1 MKGKDP
7 WKLADALSSDARFR
21 VLQVLSN
28 LDEGLGLRALE
39 RATALSIRSV
49 QVATAGLV
57 RDGVLVREG
66 TGIYVLNDETEL
78 GKRILRLFHFLRD
91 ERIRERS
98 LNLGVRARR
107 VVELCEEVAQFVN
120 RNRT

>member
-120 RNRT
+120 RNGT